1 MAKTQ
6 NVMGVKA
13 WELRGAS
20 RSYVRQGLPPERE
33 ETAGMGALTAVLAIQ
48 ATWERLPVPE
58 VLVVHRVRANL
69 EVARIPVILALV
81 GTLGLPHP
89 RRFLATST

>member
-1 MAKTQ
+1 ML
-6 NVMGVKA
+6 G
-13 WELRGAS
+13 EFGAFGAL
-20 RSYVRQGLPPERE
+20 VGFGLIFMQLGEVFGWKEGNSMYIAPV
-33 ETAGMGALTAVLAIQ
+33 LTAVLAIQ